1 MKKILMV
8 VFHYPPLHGSSG
20 IHRTLNFSRYL
31 PDHGWQPLVL
41 TVRATAYPN
50 VSADAESRIPAH
62 VPVTRARALD
72 SARHLSFRGYHPR
85 ILTLPDRWATWWPGG
100 VINGMRL
107 IREHQPD
114 LIWSTFPIATAHM
127 IGLTLHRLSKLP
139 WVADFRDPM
148 TEKDPLTGEEFPSD
162 RTVRRVNGWIE
173 RPAVRHCARA
183 VFTTQ
188 GEAQM
193 YTSKYGHIPASRW
206 AVIPNGYDEESFE
219 AARGRSNGQRP
230 CNGRLVLVHSGVL
243 YPDAR
248 NPSPFFKAVAQLR
261 QQGAVS
267 AATLQIILRASGHDS
282 IYGALISQLNIG
294 DIVQLEASIPYEPAL
309 AEMLAA
315 DGLLI
320 FQAPNCNW
328 QIPAKAY
335 EYLRARRPILAF
347 TDPQGDTGKL
357 LQSEGIDTIV
367 PIDSS
372 ELIARGLLDFIA
384 RIKNGTAPVAA
395 EERVT
400 AHSRRGRTR
409 ELAALLDSV
418 TSKG

>member
-31 PDHGWQPLVL
+31 PEHGWQPLVL

-50 VSADAESRIPAH
+50 VSAGTESRIPAH
-62 VPVTRARALD
+62 VSVTRARALD
-72 SARHLSFRGYHPR
+72 SARHLSIRGFHPKV
-85 ILTLPDRWATWWPGG
+85 LALPDRWVTWWPTG
-100 VINGMRL
+100 VISGMRL
-107 IREHQPD
+107 IREHRPD

-127 IGLTLHRLSKLP
+127 IALTLHRRSGIP

-148 TEKDPLTGEEFPSD
+148 TEKDPVTGEEFPSD
-162 RTVRRVNGWIE
+162 PAVRRVNGWIE
-173 RPAVRHCARA
+173 RPAVRQCVRA

-188 GEAQM
+188 GAAQM
-193 YTSKYGHIPASRW
+193 YTTKYQDIPTSRW
-206 AVIPNGYDEESFE
+206 TVIPNGYDEESFE
-219 AARGRSNGQRP
+219 AARRSSDPQRASD
-230 CNGRLVLVHSGVL
+230 GRLVFVHSGVL
-243 YPDAR
+243 YPNAR
-248 NPSPFFKAVAQLR
+248 NPSPFFEAVAQLR
-261 QQGAVS
+261 NQGAVS
-267 AATLQIILRASGHDS
+267 AATLQIILRASGHDAV
-282 IYGALISQLNIG
+282 YGALISQMNIG
-294 DIVQLEASIPYEPAL
+294 DIVRLEGSIPYEHAL

-335 EYLRARRPILAF
+335 EYLRARRPILAL

-357 LQSEGIDTIV
+357 LRSEGIDTIV

-384 RIKNGTAPVAA
+384 RIRNSTAPVAA

-418 TSKG
+418 AAKR